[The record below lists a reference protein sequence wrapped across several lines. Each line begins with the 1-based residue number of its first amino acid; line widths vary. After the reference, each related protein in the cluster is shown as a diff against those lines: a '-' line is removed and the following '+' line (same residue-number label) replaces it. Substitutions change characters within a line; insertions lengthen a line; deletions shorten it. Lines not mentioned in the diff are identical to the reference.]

1 MCLKDINPWASF
13 IYCIHCNDLPGQ
25 IERSVV
31 DMYADDTTLS
41 YAHDHS
47 SAPQSIVVELQKDIT
62 SLANWSRS
70 NQLVMNEKTKTMLVT
85 GRRLQ
90 KKLDTFDLHLSING
104 KNLEQVSSF
113 KLLGLT
119 FDDELSFDV
128 HVEKLCT
135 KLSQRIAVLGKI
147 KRCLPHRERIIYY
160 NAMIKS
166 AILYESTVWT
176 VTSKENL
183 NRVLKLQKRAARV
196 ILDMDTSARSV
207 DMFKQLDWIPYY
219 RVYQIK
225 LSKSKFALRLCK
237 TPQCTKFFIEIG
249 CLGTDNVV

>member
-1 MCLKDINPWASF
+1 
-13 IYCIHCNDLPGQ
+13 
-25 IERSVV
+25 
-31 DMYADDTTLS
+31 
-41 YAHDHS
+41 
-47 SAPQSIVVELQKDIT
+47 
-62 SLANWSRS
+62 
-70 NQLVMNEKTKTMLVT
+70 MNKKKIKTMLVT
-85 GRRLQ
+85 GRCLQ
-90 KKLDTFDLHLSING
+90 KKLDTFDLHLSMNG

-135 KLSQRIAVLGKI
+135 KLSQRIAVLSKI

-166 AILYESTVWT
+166 VILYGSTVWT

-207 DMFKQLDWIPYY
+207 DMFKQLDWVPYY
-219 RVYQIK
+219 DEVKIFKATITYKRINSESPGYLTNMLKLNSSVNNRVARYSNLNSLCPEYKRKTEGGRTFTVTTIK
-225 LSKSKFALRLCK
+225 QWNQLPRVIREKRTVASFKHNMKL
-237 TPQCTKFFIEIG
+237 FFKESYENIDHFII
-249 CLGTDNVV
+249 